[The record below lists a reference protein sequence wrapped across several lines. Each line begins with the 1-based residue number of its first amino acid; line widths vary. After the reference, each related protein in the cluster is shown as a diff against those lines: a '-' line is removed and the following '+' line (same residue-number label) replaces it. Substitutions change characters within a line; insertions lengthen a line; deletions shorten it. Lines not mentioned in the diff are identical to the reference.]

1 MLKGQAASQ
10 IVRETITEVAEAIG
24 TAEGVEV
31 QVDWI
36 DQKKR
41 RSSRA
46 QDHQRLAENGNLIR
60 ERIEGVH
67 R

>member
-41 RSSRA
+41 RILKSARSSKAR
-46 QDHQRLAENGNLIR
+46 
-60 ERIEGVH
+60 
-67 R
+67 